1 LDGVQGGRE
10 DATALVFLR
19 FFRVEGV
26 DAAPALFF
34 FPLFDVTPTL
44 LFFFFVAPFF
54 GFFASIISLTFCG
67 LTALFFGSLE
77 DGAWVGIKANG
88 PGATTSF
95 EAQTDFDVMQ
105 V

>member
-1 LDGVQGGRE
+1 LDGVEGTGE
-10 DATALVFLR
+10 NADALVFLH

-34 FPLFDVTPTL
+34 FPLFNATPPL

-54 GFFASIISLTFCG
+54 DFLASVISLTFRG

-77 DGAWVGIKANG
+77 DGAWAGTKANG
-88 PGATTSF
+88 PGAVTSF
-95 EAQTDFDVMQ
+95 EVQIDFDVLQ